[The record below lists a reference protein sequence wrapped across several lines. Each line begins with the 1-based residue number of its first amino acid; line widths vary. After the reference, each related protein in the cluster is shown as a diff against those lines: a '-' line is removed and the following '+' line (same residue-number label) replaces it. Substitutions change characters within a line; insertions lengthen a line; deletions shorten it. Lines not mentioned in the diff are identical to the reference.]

1 MYVCIQKV
9 QAPFLYSSCLSLLQ
23 ARKGASGISVPH
35 RCSHGIDII
44 QLYTRTFKKKKK
56 TVGHQ
61 DKHSEDL
68 ILKILNKFF
77 GCPVYHKPFSFTNLL
92 PNGVKKL
99 AFQVYFFFLCSA
111 SLRKKKQPL
120 PTQTHSSYFD
130 RIFQWVLTHTINILY
145 LIFYLNSA
153 VSPIR

>member
-1 MYVCIQKV
+1 MGHLRYANEQGKLGGKVFWHSGKDYIYVCMYVFRRYKLHFCTVPAFHYSRQGKGPQIYQFHIDVPMALTLFSFIQGH
-9 QAPFLYSSCLSLLQ
+9 S
-23 ARKGASGISVPH
+23 
-35 RCSHGIDII
+35 
-44 QLYTRTFKKKKK
+44 KKKKK

-99 AFQVYFFFLCSA
+99 AF
-111 SLRKKKQPL
+111 
-120 PTQTHSSYFD
+120 
-130 RIFQWVLTHTINILY
+130 
-145 LIFYLNSA
+145 
-153 VSPIR
+153 